1 MHSTIEDFSTLEPY
15 NASFQAR
22 VSKAQD
28 LLWQINQTHPSEE
41 DKRRALFG
49 ELLGSYHNNAIV
61 PPFHCDLGEKI
72 FFGKGGFVNYGLVVT
87 DIAEVYIGNNV
98 LIGPRVQLC
107 AAGHPV
113 LAENRVLPISC
124 GEPIH
129 IGNRVWIG
137 AGAIVLAGVSIGDN
151 TVIGAGSVVNK
162 DIPANVVAVGSPC
175 KVVKQLPPPDP
186 AAFEPVENNPFYEA
200 SEPGCD

>member
-1 MHSTIEDFSTLEPY
+1 MHTTVDDFSTLEPY

-22 VSKAQD
+22 VNKAQD
-28 LLWQINQTHPSEE
+28 LLWQINHTHPREKE
-41 DKRRALFG
+41 KRHQLFG
-49 ELLGSYHNNAIV
+49 QLLGSYHNNEIV

-72 FFGKGGFVNYGLVVT
+72 FFGQGGFVNYGLVVT
-87 DIAEVYIGNNV
+87 DIAEVHIGDNV

-107 AAGHPV
+107 AAGHPI
-113 LAENRVLPISC
+113 LAENRVAPISC

-137 AGAIVLAGVSIGDN
+137 AGAIVLAGVTIGDN

-175 KVVKQLPPPDP
+175 KVIKQLSAPD
-186 AAFEPVENNPFYEA
+186 FKSNSLSNQA
-200 SEPGCD
+200 SEPIAEADSL